1 MLNEL
6 DLNELFEVSGGKN
19 NNPRYIRHKITDKD
33 TLSGLA
39 QEYGTTVA
47 ILQKLNMI
55 TNPNLIITGKTLLIP
70 NPLYIPV
77 K

>member
-6 DLNELFEVSGGKN
+6 ELNDLYEVSGGST

-39 QEYGTTVA
+39 YEYGTSVA

-55 TNPNLIITGKTLLIP
+55 TNPNLIITGKVILIP
-70 NPLYIPV
+70 NPKYKNV